1 MMNRIILI
9 GNGFDLAH
17 GLPTSYADFIRG
29 YNITLKLGLLEGEYE
44 RYDGLCSVNISDPED
59 RKTLEQ
65 FRWMLQDNTFRFI
78 RNLGEITPAEQYDHF
93 VSDHLIYESKFF
105 ETINKAVESKKWVDI
120 EGEYYSLLKKVF
132 KDKSCKYGDP
142 IQLNEELELI
152 KGALTGYLK
161 SVQKHYIKSELRNP
175 DIEQIIHE
183 PFNFRD
189 VAVSAQKQFLEY
201 IVNKWAEKNR
211 IESTGE
217 ETKADESFAAIASNL
232 VTNWENEGL
241 KSKFIE
247 EIKNGNG
254 AVCDEFAYPERTLLL
269 NFNYTK
275 TADLYLPA
283 NSDIPVNHI
292 HGELDNEQNPVIF
305 GYGDELDEDYKTI
318 SNLNDNSYL
327 TNIKSI
333 RYLETDN
340 YRQLL
345 QFIDTGPYQIYIMGH
360 SCGNSDRTLLNTL
373 FEHKNCVSIKPY
385 YYEWTDEEG
394 GHSDNYIEIIQNISR
409 NFNSMQLMRDRIVNK
424 LYCRPLPQKP
434 KGAAIE

>member
-1 MMNRIILI
+1 MNRIILI

-142 IQLNEELELI
+142 IQLNEELKLI

-292 HGELDNEQNPVIF
+292 HGELDNEQNPV
-305 GYGDELDEDYKTI
+305 
-318 SNLNDNSYL
+318 
-327 TNIKSI
+327 
-333 RYLETDN
+333 
-340 YRQLL
+340 
-345 QFIDTGPYQIYIMGH
+345 
-360 SCGNSDRTLLNTL
+360 
-373 FEHKNCVSIKPY
+373 
-385 YYEWTDEEG
+385 
-394 GHSDNYIEIIQNISR
+394 
-409 NFNSMQLMRDRIVNK
+409 
-424 LYCRPLPQKP
+424 
-434 KGAAIE
+434 

>member
-161 SVQKHYIKSELRNP
+161 SVQKHYINP
-175 DIEQIIHE
+175 
-183 PFNFRD
+183 
-189 VAVSAQKQFLEY
+189 
-201 IVNKWAEKNR
+201 
-211 IESTGE
+211 
-217 ETKADESFAAIASNL
+217 L
-232 VTNWENEGL
+232 VEL
-241 KSKFIE
+241 KS
-247 EIKNGNG
+247 
-254 AVCDEFAYPERTLLL
+254 
-269 NFNYTK
+269 
-275 TADLYLPA
+275 
-283 NSDIPVNHI
+283 
-292 HGELDNEQNPVIF
+292 
-305 GYGDELDEDYKTI
+305 
-318 SNLNDNSYL
+318 
-327 TNIKSI
+327 
-333 RYLETDN
+333 
-340 YRQLL
+340 
-345 QFIDTGPYQIYIMGH
+345 
-360 SCGNSDRTLLNTL
+360 
-373 FEHKNCVSIKPY
+373 
-385 YYEWTDEEG
+385 
-394 GHSDNYIEIIQNISR
+394 
-409 NFNSMQLMRDRIVNK
+409 
-424 LYCRPLPQKP
+424 
-434 KGAAIE
+434 